1 MNSAL
6 AELAQEP
13 IEADPLDASF
23 AAGGEDEDELPVL
36 LEDETVLAVYR
47 IYPQVRADMLNAHP
61 WTWLEE
67 QRQLAAA
74 GDPERRTLAAA
85 RSPGQ
90 EPIAGP
96 GHDRDATDED
106 GFVLSDAE
114 RARFPYRYRWLKP
127 HPEIGVIRAVYQ
139 GDSSRSGRPQVDGWR
154 PEGRFVYT
162 DFTPVTLVYQSV
174 VAEETWPQM
183 FVNAMV
189 LALAARL
196 ALPITYD
203 LDTKRTVSADAARAL
218 SNAQRVDSQS
228 HPPEVITDF
237 GFVQAHLTGFGGN
250 YHRV

>member
-1 MNSAL
+1 M
-6 AELAQEP
+6 
-13 IEADPLDASF
+13 
-23 AAGGEDEDELPVL
+23 
-36 LEDETVLAVYR
+36 LAVYR

-74 GDPERRTLAAA
+74 G
-85 RSPGQ
+85 
-90 EPIAGP
+90 EPPSGP
-96 GHDRDATDED
+96 GHDRDAPGDA
-106 GFVLSDAE
+106 GFALSDAQ
-114 RARFPYRYRWLKP
+114 RAGFPYRYRWLKP
-127 HPEIGVIRAVYQ
+127 HPEIGVIRAVYH
-139 GDSSRSGRPQVDGWR
+139 GDSSRSRRPQVDGWR
-154 PEGRFVYT
+154 PEGDWVYT

-174 VAEETWPQM
+174 KAEERWPQM
-183 FVNAMV
+183 FTNAMV

-203 LDTKRTVSADAARAL
+203 LDTKRTVSQDAAQAL

>member
-1 MNSAL
+1 MATRLDVINSAL

-13 IEADPLDASF
+13 IEADPLDPVF
-23 AAGGEDEDELPVL
+23 AAGGEDADELPVL

-74 GDPERRTLAAA
+74 AE
-85 RSPGQ
+85 
-90 EPIAGP
+90 
-96 GHDRDATDED
+96 HDRDEPGAD
-106 GFVLSDAE
+106 GFALTDAE
-114 RARFPYRYRWLKP
+114 RATFPYRYRWLKP

-154 PEGRFVYT
+154 PEGDWVYT

-174 VAEETWPQM
+174 KAEEGWPQM

-203 LDTKRTVSADAARAL
+203 IDTKRTVAADAARAL
-218 SNAQRVDSQS
+218 ANAQRVDSQS